1 MPMKPRIMNPPRDI
15 GNGWLEGFIG
25 KYTFQAKVYDEP
37 STFGINDGR
46 VSKLM
51 VWDEVVRQE
60 KSNIFTASII
70 NYDRGWDIMPKTEED
85 KYILETILKKFPNP

>member
-1 MPMKPRIMNPPRDI
+1 MPMKARIMNPPRDI
-15 GNGWLEGFIG
+15 GGGWMEGFIG

-51 VWDEVVRQE
+51 VWDEVVRQKE
-60 KSNIFTASII
+60 SNIFTASII
-70 NYDRGWDIMPKTEED
+70 NYDRGWDIEPKTDEA
-85 KYILETILKKFPNP
+85 KGILETILKLWPNP